1 MTDAVQVNGRRQQ
14 RLAWLIPV
22 AACAL
27 LSASPA
33 LHAEAD
39 LDEILAALQ
48 AQGAQATLTR
58 HFDCRAGDGSA
69 YREIARGDARWVELA
84 GRLMPAA
91 RGCYARGLQD
101 ALGQAMREAP
111 RVVLP
116 LVGRSAALAPAHI
129 CLPMLAAPWPVEK
142 QLNEL
147 RASKTAITA
156 VDSPRLHAARQACL
170 NAIGRVESR
179 LTAKAGATR

>member
-1 MTDAVQVNGRRQQ
+1 MSPVNCGPGW
-14 RLAWLIPV
+14 RLAVLIS
-22 AACAL
+22 AATCAL
-27 LSASPA
+27 LGASPT
-33 LHAEAD
+33 LQAETD

-69 YREIARGDARWVELA
+69 YREIASGDARWVELA

-91 RGCYARGLQD
+91 RGCYALGLQD

-116 LVGRSAALAPAHI
+116 LVGKSAALAPQRI
-129 CLPMLAAPWPVEK
+129 CLPTLDASWPLAK
-142 QLNEL
+142 KLNEL
-147 RASKTAITA
+147 RASRTAISA
-156 VDSPRLHAARQACL
+156 VDGPRWRAARTACL
-170 NAIGRVESR
+170 NDIARVESR
-179 LTAKAGATR
+179 LTAQAGPAR

>member
-1 MTDAVQVNGRRQQ
+1 MSPANTRPKR
-14 RLAWLIPV
+14 RLAVLIS
-22 AACAL
+22 AAVCAL

-69 YREIARGDARWVELA
+69 YREIANGDARWVELA

-91 RGCYARGLQD
+91 RGCYALGLQD

-116 LVGRSAALAPAHI
+116 LVGKSAALAPERI
-129 CLPMLAAPWPVEK
+129 CLPTLAASWPLPK
-142 QLNEL
+142 KLNEL
-147 RASKTAITA
+147 RASKTAISA
-156 VDSPRLHAARQACL
+156 VDNPLWRAARTACL
-170 NAIGRVESR
+170 KAIARVESR
-179 LTAKAGATR
+179 LTAKAGADHP